1 MFLVHYQ
8 QKKKKKKERKK
19 KEEEVEEEKKRKEK
33 KKEEKE
39 RRLQKEGVRGPKKQ
53 LLQCKKIKLQIKRE
67 MDPKKS
73 SPIVH

>member
-19 KEEEVEEEKKRKEK
+19 
-33 KKEEKE
+33 EKE

>member
-1 MFLVHYQ
+1 LNDLNYYHSLEA
-8 QKKKKKKERKK
+8 QK
-19 KEEEVEEEKKRKEK
+19 KKRKEK
-33 KKEEKE
+33 RRRRKKKRKERKKEKE